1 VRTNHPEDYPQYVQG
16 GDIVSFDI
24 YPAVH
29 DKPAVAGKLWYV
41 ARGVERLRRWAGP
54 KRTVWNCIECTR
66 IGNPKVTPTPQ
77 QVQAEV
83 WMSLIHGSKGLI
95 YFCHQFQPRFVEAAL
110 LADEDMARAVGA
122 LNRRIHALA
131 PILNSPTLPEGV
143 KVTADTGPPDTE
155 RSRSLNTGPIA
166 SMVKKHGGALYV
178 FAVRMEG
185 TAAKGL
191 FEVQGLRGDSA
202 VEVLGESRTITVEKG
217 RFVDDFQPYG
227 FHLYKLRLGES
238 TGPLF

>member
-1 VRTNHPEDYPQYVQG
+1 
-16 GDIVSFDI
+16 
-24 YPAVH
+24 
-29 DKPAVAGKLWYV
+29 
-41 ARGVERLRRWAGP
+41 
-54 KRTVWNCIECTR
+54 
-66 IGNPKVTPTPQ
+66 
-77 QVQAEV
+77 
-83 WMSLIHGSKGLI
+83 
-95 YFCHQFQPRFVEAAL
+95 
-110 LADEDMARAVGA
+110 
-122 LNRRIHALA
+122 
-131 PILNSPTLPEGV
+131 
-143 KVTADTGPPDTE
+143 
-155 RSRSLNTGPIA
+155 
-166 SMVKKHGGALYV
+166 MVKKHGGALYV